1 MKMFIVIVGLMVF
14 VCSGEL
20 TGQINADSSAV
31 ALPDSTNLKP
41 ASQITKKRKKRGP
54 RLPFIYFHVLKND
67 GRFQLDAATKEAVEV
82 LTACFTNTVQ
92 LLQAQFYME
101 DKASPVR
108 TWPHHFDMATLVK
121 VEGNPD
127 PELAKSIGVGLSTGD
142 ETYQEPYFYVTPWP
156 YPDRE
161 KPLPELPAGEWHAA
175 DRTGPFADNLH
186 TPGCTW
192 GSEDENKCIA
202 HPQKKEVEQ
211 RYAKKTNCFPE
222 GAYGMNQLLSSGK
235 KEVEVAA
242 SKLFDIKHNQE
253 VNGFK
258 LPINNRITTS
268 FRSVIQIS
276 AKESWQ
282 LDFINRY

>member
-1 MKMFIVIVGLMVF
+1 MEWKKLNNIDKAALIEARLQLHFAAQYCAAFGRYLLPPRKDDSHTSIQWLPDKGVF
-14 VCSGEL
+14 RTRELSGAERIRIAL
-20 TGQINADSSAV
+20 DPANFALLVEERRGESTQINLAGKTRQEVLDEFHEVLRS
-31 ALPDSTNLKP
+31 
-41 ASQITKKRKKRGP
+41 KKVNAEQA
-54 RLPFIYFHVLKND
+54 RLDMPYEMPEHVLKND

-161 KPLPELPAGEWHAA
+161 KPLPELPAGEWHTAGWTGAILHYRDLTSLPAEEQAA
-175 DRTGPFADNLH
+175 
-186 TPGCTW
+186 
-192 GSEDENKCIA
+192 IA
-202 HPQKKEVEQ
+202 RQFLRE
-211 RYAKKTNCFPE
+211 
-222 GAYGMNQLLSSGK
+222 AYDLSYGI
-235 KEVEVAA
+235 
-242 SKLFDIKHNQE
+242 LY
-253 VNGFK
+253 
-258 LPINNRITTS
+258 NN
-268 FRSVIQIS
+268 V
-276 AKESWQ
+276 
-282 LDFINRY
+282 